1 RIAALLRAEGEVKT
15 PLQKRLARFGRILAI
30 AVLAICA
37 IMFAAG
43 LLRGEP
49 VILMLLTAIS
59 LAVAAIP
66 EALPAVVT
74 VSLALGAR
82 KLVSQN
88 ALIRKLPAVETLGS
102 VTFICSDKTGTL
114 TENRMRVE
122 QVYADTQVMRSLPA
136 DAAAREPWCTLMTA
150 LALSNDARAAAD
162 GGIIGD
168 PTEVALYQAAR
179 DAGFDK
185 ASLARVQPRLA
196 EIAFDSE
203 RARMTTVHRRESLP
217 TPPPP
222 SAGEGWGGGE
232 HERGTA
238 AGDAHP
244 HPLPSPV
251 EGEGKLEYISYTKGA
266 PEHVLPLCHDRLGA
280 AGVEALDRGAVEEVV
295 ERMAADGL
303 RVLAVAMRRWPEL
316 PEPPDAENVET
327 RLTFVGLV
335 GLLDPPRA
343 EARAAVQLCRSAGI
357 TPVMITGDHPATARA
372 IATRLGIIADG
383 GEVLTGRELARM
395 DMAHFEEHVE
405 RVRVYAR
412 VAPEQKIKIVKALQD
427 KGEYVAMTGDG
438 VNDAPA
444 LKRAD
449 IGIAMGITGTDVA
462 KEAGH
467 MILLDD
473 NFASI
478 VAAVREGRRIFDNIR
493 KFVRF
498 VMTGNSGEI
507 GTLFLAPFLGLPI
520 PLLPIHIL
528 WVNLVTDGLPG
539 LALAAEPQEQG
550 IMQRPPRPPRE
561 SLFAHGIW
569 QHILWVGGLIT
580 ALCLVTQAWAIRV
593 GDAHWQTMVFTVLT
607 LSQMTHVLAIRSE
620 TESLF
625 TRRFTTNLPL
635 LGAVLLTFVLQLA
648 TIYVPSLNPVF
659 HTQPLTAVELGIC
672 ILLSASVFFAVEIE
686 KWMVR
691 RGWLYAGASPAD
703 GAR

>member
-1 RIAALLRAEGEVKT
+1 L
-15 PLQKRLARFGRILAI
+15 
-30 AVLAICA
+30 
-37 IMFAAG
+37 
-43 LLRGEP
+43 
-49 VILMLLTAIS
+49 
-59 LAVAAIP
+59 
-66 EALPAVVT
+66 
-74 VSLALGAR
+74 
-82 KLVSQN
+82 
-88 ALIRKLPAVETLGS
+88 
-102 VTFICSDKTGTL
+102 
-114 TENRMRVE
+114 
-122 QVYADTQVMRSLPA
+122 
-136 DAAAREPWCTLMTA
+136 
-150 LALSNDARAAAD
+150 
-162 GGIIGD
+162 
-168 PTEVALYQAAR
+168 
-179 DAGFDK
+179 
-185 ASLARVQPRLA
+185 
-196 EIAFDSE
+196 
-203 RARMTTVHRRESLP
+203 
-217 TPPPP
+217 
-222 SAGEGWGGGE
+222 
-232 HERGTA
+232 
-238 AGDAHP
+238 
-244 HPLPSPV
+244 
-251 EGEGKLEYISYTKGA
+251 GEGKLEYISFTKGA
-266 PEHVLPLCHDRLGA
+266 PEQVLPLCHDRLGA
-280 AGVEALDRGAVEEVV
+280 AGTEALDRGAVEEVV

-303 RVLAVAMRRWPEL
+303 RVLAVAMRRWPAL
-316 PEPPDAENVET
+316 PEPLDAESIES
-327 RLTFVGLV
+327 RLTFIGLV

-343 EARAAVQLCRSAGI
+343 EAREAVQLCRTAGI

-383 GEVLTGRELARM
+383 GEVLTGRELAHL
-395 DMAHFEEHVE
+395 DMAQFEEHVE

-427 KGEYVAMTGDG
+427 KGEFVAMTGDG

-444 LKRAD
+444 LRRAD
-449 IGIAMGITGTDVA
+449 IGVAMGITGTDVA

-539 LALAAEPQEQG
+539 LALAVEPEEKG

-569 QHILWVGGLIT
+569 QHILWVGVLIT
-580 ALCLVTQAWAIRV
+580 ALCLITQAWAIRV

-625 TRRFTTNLPL
+625 TRGFTTNLPL

-648 TIYVPSLNPVF
+648 TIYIPAFNPIF
-659 HTQPLTAVELGIC
+659 RTQPLTAVELGIC
-672 ILLSASVFFAVEIE
+672 IMLAATVFVAVEIE
-686 KWMVR
+686 KWLVR
-691 RGWLYAGASPAD
+691 RGWLYAAV
-703 GAR
+703 R